1 MRIVPKKIEYEVS
14 EIKVHLK
21 EKGTMKNPIA
31 VKVDP
36 PIDGEALEALLSA
49 TDLEIEDGKLVSFK

>member
-1 MRIVPKKIEYEVS
+1 MKIVPKKIEYEVTG
-14 EIKVHLK
+14 IKVHLK
-21 EKGTMKNPIA
+21 NKGTLNNLLTL
-31 VKVDP
+31 KVDP